1 MNYYD
6 LPKFKVR
13 LIHSITENEIPILI
27 KNVLSKW
34 DSNRELIEF
43 TRGFCT
49 KFPKR
54 EIKFEEKEL
63 ITKLNIYHTEI
74 HFDSE
79 KEGQDIALLI
89 SLINNE
95 IIKLKNLP
103 IIQNNYITLYVLT
116 MYQPL
121 DEKYL
126 NEINIANK
134 LYKENIQFTKPVNGF
149 IYYIKFKINNY
160 IFINDYEEK
169 YINKILG
176 EIYYTQNIIREKEL
190 IYNEPNY

>member
-1 MNYYD
+1 
-6 LPKFKVR
+6 
-13 LIHSITENEIPILI
+13 
-27 KNVLSKW
+27 
-34 DSNRELIEF
+34 
-43 TRGFCT
+43 
-49 KFPKR
+49 
-54 EIKFEEKEL
+54 
-63 ITKLNIYHTEI
+63 
-74 HFDSE
+74 
-79 KEGQDIALLI
+79 
-89 SLINNE
+89 
-95 IIKLKNLP
+95 
-103 IIQNNYITLYVLT
+103 

-190 IYNEPNY
+190 IYNDPNY